1 MTSFGE
7 TEQAGQN
14 KEHTNHKLPDS
25 SPLIIGHRGN
35 SHDAP
40 ENTLL
45 SFHSAM
51 SAGADGIEF
60 DVRLARDSVP
70 VCIHDDTLER
80 TGRIAAKVEQLTSSE
95 LEKIEVGSWFN
106 ERYPRRARPEYA
118 RECVPTLDRVL
129 TEMNAYERKKLYVEL
144 KCTESEAEALA
155 REVIKRVREHALGDD
170 IIIESFTLAAIAA
183 VKRAAPELRTAA
195 LFERTLTNAF
205 PTARKIM
212 ALAAAC
218 GADEIAMQRRLVNHR
233 IITSAKQ
240 AQFPVVV
247 WTVDSPRW
255 LRRAREFNLHA
266 LITNRPSL
274 LISERHKL

>member
-1 MTSFGE
+1 MTSYGE
-7 TEQAGQN
+7 PNRANDTIDRAEI
-14 KEHTNHKLPDS
+14 KPPDS

-70 VCIHDDTLER
+70 VCIHDATLER
-80 TGRIAAKVEQLTSSE
+80 TGRIAARVEQLTASE
-95 LEKIEVGSWFN
+95 LENIEVGSWFN
-106 ERYPRRARPEYA
+106 ERHPRRARPAYA
-118 RECVPTLDRVL
+118 RECIPTLDRVF
-129 TEMNAYERKKLYVEL
+129 TEMRAYDRKNLYVEL

-155 REVIKRVREHALGDD
+155 REVIKRVREHALGDGVV
-170 IIIESFTLAAIAA
+170 IESFTLAAIAA

-195 LFERTLTNAF
+195 LFERTLTNPF
-205 PTARKIM
+205 PSAQKIM
-212 ALAAAC
+212 TLVAAC
-218 GADEIAMQRRLVNHR
+218 GADEIALQSTLVNRR
-233 IITSAKQ
+233 IIASAKQ
-240 AQFPVVV
+240 AHFPVVV
-247 WTVDSPRW
+247 WTVDSQRW
-255 LRRAREFNLHA
+255 LRRAREFNLQA